1 MAVEGQ
7 VSGGLPPS
15 GSQANGPRRGVDGG
29 RSRLRVDMS
38 DGACQ
43 AGDQAEVEEKAGK
56 DDDAAAVRCSRIEA
70 AVCDGEVY
78 PGSYGGW
85 LLRCC
90 CQIGQF

>member
-1 MAVEGQ
+1 MSTTELHERICAPFTQ

-15 GSQANGPRRGVDGG
+15 GVTGERPPRGVDGG

-70 AVCDGEVY
+70 AV
-78 PGSYGGW
+78 
-85 LLRCC
+85 RR
-90 CQIGQF
+90 